1 MCYQARKQKTV
12 CSWSSMSNRSI
23 FCFVEGLCPDYQ
35 NQNVS
40 NLTLKYQLANPQ
52 KSLTSSQRGKIFL
65 PVMASLS
72 IRVRRLRSTNWR
84 NGASKDKSTF
94 HLINGIKWSMAFL
107 NIHIWCLWPNWGR
120 RIHLRISIK
129 AWFRQSYP
137 NMPRQVRRTH
147 IVHSVHCTHMHRK
160 SRLGSRQGHH
170 VGAGIP
176 TAETAWTQKKCQQGA
191 GRELTILARK
201 TQHESGRGGRKTKTS
216 SMI

>member
-1 MCYQARKQKTV
+1 
-12 CSWSSMSNRSI
+12 
-23 FCFVEGLCPDYQ
+23 
-35 NQNVS
+35 
-40 NLTLKYQLANPQ
+40 
-52 KSLTSSQRGKIFL
+52 
-65 PVMASLS
+65 MASLS

-137 NMPRQVRRTH
+137 NMRRTH
-147 IVHSVHCTHMHRK
+147 IVHCTRIYTHMHK
-160 SRLGSRQGHH
+160 NEPENLDWVLGKDTTWKLAFQRQKQLG
-170 VGAGIP
+170 
-176 TAETAWTQKKCQQGA
+176 QKKCQQGA